1 MNNGLRPMGKEHQLK
16 NMLSDMIKKT
26 EGEPEYRES
35 NLINAYVAF
44 YYFLKDNIVTVQ
56 RINEVLEKEV
66 A

>member
-1 MNNGLRPMGKEHQLK
+1 MGKDQKLK
-16 NMLSDMIKKT
+16 DMLSKMIKNT

-56 RINEVLEKEV
+56 KIYGALEGEV
-66 A
+66 ALG

>member
-1 MNNGLRPMGKEHQLK
+1 
-16 NMLSDMIKKT
+16 MIKNT

-56 RINEVLEKEV
+56 KIYGALEGEV
-66 A
+66 ALG